1 MMIIQSDILF
11 LSCTYT
17 FYLNI
22 LQKHCHFSHMEALSY
37 FEFKLKSILDEGQ
50 IYLNLQEVYMEN
62 RSCLGEKE
70 VMFCEK

>member
-1 MMIIQSDILF
+1 
-11 LSCTYT
+11 
-17 FYLNI
+17 
-22 LQKHCHFSHMEALSY
+22 MEALSY

-62 RSCLGEKE
+62 WSCLGEKE